1 MNQNCQEVTR
11 EQILADKRFR
21 HVTVVKDRKALNESI
36 CRDLADKIKANNKSG
51 KNTTAILPVSP
62 LDYADLAKICN
73 DENIDLSNFCVINM
87 DDMLDDTMK
96 PIPSKHSLSF
106 TAFMDRT
113 FYNLIRK
120 DLNMPLENRIMPD
133 PGDPGKV
140 QRKIDEM
147 GGVDVC
153 YAGIGVSGHV
163 AFNEPCEPD
172 EVPKGMEFIDLP
184 TRIITL
190 TEASRAQLALS
201 SGGDLWSVQRYAVTI
216 GMKEL
221 MQAKEMHMMGLRSW
235 HPGPFRRAMY
245 GEVTP
250 RFPASYLQRH
260 PNLNATLIEHVI
272 NTPNLLPE

>member
-11 EQILADKRFR
+11 EQILADRRFR
-21 HVTVVKDRKALNESI
+21 HITVVKDRKALNEVI
-36 CRDLADKIKANNKSG
+36 CRDLADKIKENNKSG

-62 LDYADLAKICN
+62 LDYSDLAKICN
-73 DENIDLSNFCVINM
+73 DENISLSNFCIINM
-87 DDMLDDTMK
+87 DDMLDDNMK
-96 PIPSKHSLSF
+96 RITSGHSLSF

-120 DLNMPLENRIMPD
+120 DLNMPVENRIMPD
-133 PGDPGKV
+133 PDDLGKV

-163 AFNEPCEPD
+163 AFNEPCEPGELQD
-172 EVPKGMEFIDLP
+172 GINFIDLP
-184 TRIITL
+184 TRVIKL
-190 TEASRAQLALS
+190 TEASRTQLALG
-201 SGGDLWSVQRYAVTI
+201 SGGDLWSVQRYAITI

-245 GEVTP
+245 GEITP
-250 RFPASYLQRH
+250 RYPASYLQRH
-260 PNLNATLIEHVI
+260 PNLTATLIEHVV
-272 NTPNLLPE
+272 NTPELLPE